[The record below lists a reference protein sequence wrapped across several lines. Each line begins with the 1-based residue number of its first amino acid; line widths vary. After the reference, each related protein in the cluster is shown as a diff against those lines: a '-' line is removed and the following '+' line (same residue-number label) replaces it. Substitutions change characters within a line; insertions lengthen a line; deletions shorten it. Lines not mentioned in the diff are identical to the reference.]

1 MNVLLLTVF
10 LSLLLAVLFLIF
22 FLGDRKN
29 QHFSSPEQ
37 DALRPFD
44 NETPRVQNARSERCD
59 KTGHI
64 VNRTD
69 QRAEVRTAPTKHT
82 THT

>member
-37 DALRPFD
+37 DALRPFE
-44 NETPRVQNARSERCD
+44 NETPRVQKARGG
-59 KTGHI
+59 KT
-64 VNRTD
+64 
-69 QRAEVRTAPTKHT
+69 EVGTTPTKHT
-82 THT
+82 AHT